1 MAGTPPPLRGRRPEV
16 QLLRSRL
23 AAASRDGRGA
33 VVVLVGDPGSGK
45 SRLLQQ
51 VRLLAGEVGARVL
64 DVLGDPDEDVIPH
77 GPVLHAVQAGPE
89 PLLDRSALDRLP
101 SGADQGWFLRQV
113 LLSRLQEVAVRQ
125 PVVVCVDDLQWCGH
139 GTLRLIRTL
148 PALLSTDAVVWVV
161 AVRSAMSDPAVASTV
176 RVLTE
181 AGADLVE
188 LGPLDSGAV
197 AQLVGDVLGAVPDAG
212 VLASAA
218 RAQGHPLLLVEL
230 LRGWLDERLVEV
242 DGAGARLRGQVLP
255 ARLREAV
262 ERRTERLSPVARE
275 LLQIGAVLGRHF
287 PPEVLAAML
296 DRPAPAVLS
305 PLQEVVAAG
314 LLETDGDRLRFT
326 HDLIREAVVAG
337 IPSAFCRELRRHAV
351 DVLVA
356 RGAPTLQVAT
366 MLAESA
372 VPGDLDAVSALRE
385 AAAGLAPT
393 ASPAA
398 ADFSLRALELLPEDS
413 PLRPELVVETIK
425 HLWQCGRAA
434 AAEQLATATLTSAP
448 GSDPEAEAR
457 VRLGLARF
465 LQRYS
470 SREAVRQC
478 TTALALPDL
487 PRGLTDDLL
496 LLMAVNQG
504 LAGEPDAAD
513 AVLVRAR
520 EAWGDAPAPPPE
532 SAYLRARAETYV
544 AFHRQQWDRAF
555 SRHQVVVEM
564 HPAGDVMAPPAMWV
578 ATMWTSMGHPARSLA
593 IIDAELAA
601 ARRDGRVG
609 SLLMW
614 SSFRARALFDAG
626 RLEESHAEAYGVLE
640 GEELDLVGGLMDLLV
655 VPSLVRGALHSGR
668 TDVARACRDR
678 VERMGRDEA
687 GQIRRNG
694 LWLTALAADVAGDTE
709 GALRAA
715 AEAVATLDRPGPS
728 MSGLPDL
735 SDEVVLTRI
744 ALRGGQ
750 RQTAARAV
758 EAAERRAAAN
768 PGYVVAAAVARH
780 ARGLLSGDEACLR
793 DAVRLL
799 QGTERPLLLAS
810 AREDLA
816 RAVAAD
822 RPREAIGLLD
832 EALLAYG
839 AAGAERDAARGRRRL
854 RDLGIRRR
862 RTLGPPGPREG
873 LAGLTPTEREV
884 ARLVAEGRTNS
895 QVATRMFVSPHTVNT
910 HLRNAFGKLGVR
922 SRVELARLVAAQDE
936 PGRT

>member
-434 AAEQLATATLTSAP
+434 AAEQLATCDPHQRNPA
-448 GSDPEAEAR
+448 SDPEAEAR
-457 VRLGLARF
+457 VRLGLVPLPPA
-465 LQRYS
+465 LP
-470 SREAVRQC
+470 SREPSASARRRWPAR
-478 TTALALPDL
+478 TW
-487 PRGLTDDLL
+487 PRGPHGRP
-496 LLMAVNQG
+496 A
-504 LAGEPDAAD
+504 APDCESTRPWGRGA
-513 AVLVRAR
+513 RRCRTPSSCGAR
-520 EAWGDAPAPPPE
+520 ERWVGMPQRRRPSRRTCA
-532 SAYLRARAETYV
+532 ARAETYV

-555 SRHQVVVEM
+555 SS
-564 HPAGDVMAPPAMWV
+564 AP
-578 ATMWTSMGHPARSLA
+578 
-593 IIDAELAA
+593 
-601 ARRDGRVG
+601 G
-609 SLLMW
+609 S
-614 SSFRARALFDAG
+614 SS
-626 RLEESHAEAYGVLE
+626 
-640 GEELDLVGGLMDLLV
+640 
-655 VPSLVRGALHSGR
+655 
-668 TDVARACRDR
+668 
-678 VERMGRDEA
+678 
-687 GQIRRNG
+687 
-694 LWLTALAADVAGDTE
+694 
-709 GALRAA
+709 
-715 AEAVATLDRPGPS
+715 
-728 MSGLPDL
+728 
-735 SDEVVLTRI
+735 
-744 ALRGGQ
+744 
-750 RQTAARAV
+750 
-758 EAAERRAAAN
+758 
-768 PGYVVAAAVARH
+768 
-780 ARGLLSGDEACLR
+780 
-793 DAVRLL
+793 
-799 QGTERPLLLAS
+799 
-810 AREDLA
+810 
-816 RAVAAD
+816 
-822 RPREAIGLLD
+822 
-832 EALLAYG
+832 
-839 AAGAERDAARGRRRL
+839 
-854 RDLGIRRR
+854 
-862 RTLGPPGPREG
+862 
-873 LAGLTPTEREV
+873 
-884 ARLVAEGRTNS
+884 
-895 QVATRMFVSPHTVNT
+895 
-910 HLRNAFGKLGVR
+910 
-922 SRVELARLVAAQDE
+922 
-936 PGRT
+936 